1 MPARPPSKSWKE
13 VVTEGEDAEL
23 RALAIT
29 LRDIQRKRDANA
41 TKRRA
46 LHAKSNIN
54 LLAEL
59 EVLPDL
65 PAHAKV
71 SLFAEPKTYKAYV
84 RFSNGGI
91 APKPD
96 RKPDVRGI
104 AIKVLG
110 VGGKK
115 LIPGMED
122 ETTQDFLAIRDAS
135 VPFANATEFI
145 AAVRAGISPLAIFG
159 FFGAAGFFRGIGIL
173 RRLTAGLGRPIASL
187 ATTRYFSA
195 LPIQL
200 GEHAVKYSLAPRESG
215 GSADETPVD
224 LGAELAERLK
234 KGPVS
239 WDFQLPFV
247 VDVASTPIE
256 DPTVAWSEEESP
268 WLTVARLTLV
278 EQDPTSERGKKIHEG
293 VEPMSFDP
301 WHAAVE
307 LKPLGQMMR
316 ARNHAYRESTI
327 ERGAAKEPR
336 GDDWLT

>member
-1 MPARPPSKSWKE
+1 MTAPSVNWKE
-13 VVTEGEDAEL
+13 NVAPGEDALFEK
-23 RALAIT
+23 LAKD
-29 LRDIQRKRDANA
+29 LGGLQSSLGAKRGV
-41 TKRRA
+41 RRG
-46 LHAKSNIN
+46 LHAKVN
-54 LLAEL
+54 LVARAAF
-59 EVLPDL
+59 EVKEGLDDDL
-65 PAHAKV
+65 RVGP
-71 SLFAEPKTYKAYV
+71 FAAPKKYDAVV
-84 RFSNGGI
+84 RFSNGGPTTL
-91 APKPD
+91 ADK
-96 RKPDVRGI
+96 KPDVRGM
-104 AIKVLG
+104 AVKLLG

-239 WDFQLPFV
+239 WDFQLQFFV
-247 VDVASTPIE
+247 DEASTPIE

>member
-1 MPARPPSKSWKE
+1 MPVKPPSKSWKE
-13 VVTEGEDAEL
+13 VVPEGEDAEL

-29 LRDIQRKRDANA
+29 LRDIQRKRDAAA

-46 LHAKSNIN
+46 LHAKSNLN

-84 RFSNGGI
+84 RFSNGGVE
-91 APKPD
+91 AKPD

-104 AIKVLG
+104 AIKILG
-110 VGGKK
+110 VSGKK

-135 VPFANATEFI
+135 VPFANPKEFV

-187 ATTRYFSA
+187 AATRYFSA

-200 GEHAVKYSLAPRESG
+200 GEHAVKYSLSPHTKHEG
-215 GSADETPVD
+215 ETPVD
-224 LGAELAERLK
+224 LGAELVERVK

-239 WDFQLPFV
+239 WDFQLQFFV
-247 VDVASTPIE
+247 DDATTPIE

-268 WLTVARLTLV
+268 WITVARLSLV
-278 EQDPTSERGKKIHEG
+278 PQDPTSESGKKIHES

-336 GDDWLT
+336 GDDWLA